1 MKLKNLIYLSILITF
16 ICQNLLAIEN
26 KILFKIDDEIVS
38 SIDVYNK
45 IKYLRALNQNIKNL
59 DNEEIYELSKNLI
72 IKEKIKKIKLQDQ
85 NIKIDIK
92 ENNLNPYIK
101 SLFVTQGISN
111 LNEFE
116 NFTKSL
122 NLNFEPIKETLII
135 ELLWNNLIFSK
146 FSSKIK
152 INKKELKKL
161 ILENKNN
168 KITSYL
174 LSEIVFQVGDK
185 TEIKEKYAKIKLD
198 IKNEGFKK
206 AAIIHS
212 LSDSSTNGGA
222 IGWIEENSLNKK
234 ILEAVKNLK
243 AEEISEPLLIPGGF
257 LILKVD
263 DKKFKKRVVDLEKE
277 INKLI
282 KSKTNQQLTRYSNMY
297 FNKIRKEIVINEL

>member
-234 ILEAVKNLK
+234 ILEAVKKLK
-243 AEEISEPLLIPGGF
+243 TEEISEPLLIPGGF

>member
-1 MKLKNLIYLSILITF
+1 MKLKNLICLSILITF

-26 KILFKIDDEIVS
+26 KILFKVDDEIVS
-38 SIDVYNK
+38 SIDIFNK
-45 IKYLRALNQNIKNL
+45 TKYLRALNKNIKNL
-59 DNEEIYELSKNLI
+59 DNEEIYDLSKNLI
-72 IKEKIKKIKLQDQ
+72 IREKIKKIKLQDQ

-92 ENNLNPYIK
+92 ENNINFYIK
-101 SLFVTQGISN
+101 SLFADQGINN
-111 LNEFE
+111 LIEFE

-122 NLNFEPIKETLII
+122 NLNFESIKETLII

-152 INKKELKKL
+152 INKDNLKKL

-168 KITSYL
+168 KVASFL
-174 LSEIVFQVGDK
+174 LSEIVYQAASK

-212 LSDSSTNGGA
+212 LSDSSSNGGA
-222 IGWIEENSLNKK
+222 IGWIDENSLNTKVF
-234 ILEAVKNLK
+234 EAVKNLK
-243 AEEISEPLLIPGGF
+243 AEEVSEPLLIPGGF

-263 DKKFKKRVVDLEKE
+263 DKKLKKKVVDLEKE
-277 INKLI
+277 MNKLI
-282 KSKTNQQLTRYSNMY
+282 KSKTNQQLTQYSNMY
-297 FNKIRKEIVINEL
+297 FNKIKKEIVINEL

>member
-1 MKLKNLIYLSILITF
+1 M
-16 ICQNLLAIEN
+16 
-26 KILFKIDDEIVS
+26 
-38 SIDVYNK
+38 
-45 IKYLRALNQNIKNL
+45 

>member
-174 LSEIVFQVGDK
+174 LSEIVYQVGDK

>member
-135 ELLWNNLIFSK
+135 ELLWNNLIFNK
-146 FSSKIK
+146 FFSKIK